1 MKFELFR
8 GNSGVYFWLN
18 GLAAMAF
25 SFILPVMSLFLIEG
39 LGIEPMY
46 IGIYT
51 VGTAISTILI
61 SQILGRLADKGI
73 NSKTLLLI
81 AIGFLCLAA
90 LCFSLLTQFW
100 QAIIVGWCFMAFGAS
115 SIPLLL
121 AMIRRFAEQ
130 SGKDSTKLNSQ
141 MRSSV
146 SLVWIVGPALAFA
159 SVGTFG
165 FRANFT
171 LAATIALLVF
181 VMVWRLLPSASKPAT
196 SQTAHHETV
205 PPFPYKVWFL
215 GIGILFAN
223 MANSTYINAM
233 PLFITKELDLPVSY
247 PGIFMGLTAAL
258 EIPVM
263 LLSAS
268 WSHRFGKMPL
278 MMVGFVMAM
287 FFYIG
292 IQYASTIE
300 WLLALQLLNGLFYGI
315 FVGLGITLLQDSA
328 PKRVGQVSAFYTNA
342 MSVGTMCGTS
352 LMGFVAQQYGFRNA
366 IYISFVAIV
375 ISLIIFLVMH
385 LHESK
390 RDRLAEQQLPLL

>member
-1 MKFELFR
+1 MRFEVLR
-8 GNSGVYFWLN
+8 GDSGVYFWLN
-18 GLAAMAF
+18 GLSAMAF

-46 IGIYT
+46 IGLYT
-51 VGTAISTILI
+51 VGTAVSTILI
-61 SQILGRLADKGI
+61 SQGLGRLADKGVD
-73 NSKTLLLI
+73 SKILLLTSVL
-81 AIGFLCLAA
+81 FLCLAA
-90 LCFSLLTQFW
+90 ICFYYLTQFW

-115 SIPLLL
+115 SVPLLL

-146 SLVWIVGPALAFA
+146 SLVWIVGPALAFT
-159 SVGTFG
+159 SVDTFG
-165 FRANFT
+165 FRTNF
-171 LAATIALLVF
+171 LMAGGIALLVF
-181 VMVWRLLPSASKPAT
+181 IMAWRLLPSAVKSARKTNVHDAI
-196 SQTAHHETV
+196 

-215 GIGILFAN
+215 GVGILFAN

-233 PLFITKELDLPVSY
+233 PLFVTKELDLPVSY
-247 PGIFMGLTAAL
+247 PGMFMGLTAAL

-268 WSHRFGKMPL
+268 WSHRVGKMQL
-278 MMVGFVMAM
+278 MMVSFAVAM
-287 FFYIG
+287 VFYIG
-292 IQYASTIE
+292 IQYASTVE
-300 WLLALQLLNGLFYGI
+300 WLLALQFVNGLFYGI

-352 LMGFVAQQYGFRNA
+352 LMGFVAQHYGFRNSV
-366 IYISFVAIV
+366 YISLVAVV
-375 ISLIIFLVMH
+375 ISFGIFLAVH
-385 LHESK
+385 LNESRQAK
-390 RDRLAEQQLPLL
+390 LSEIQHPL

>member
-8 GNSGVYFWLN
+8 GDSGVYFWLN

-46 IGIYT
+46 IGLYT
-51 VGTAISTILI
+51 VGTAIATILI
-61 SQILGRLADKGI
+61 SQVLGRLADRGI
-73 NSKTLLLI
+73 DSKTLLLI
-81 AIGFLCLAA
+81 SVGFLCLAA
-90 LCFSLLTQFW
+90 LCFSQLTQFW
-100 QAIIVGWCFMAFGAS
+100 QAVIVGWCFMAFGAS

-121 AMIRRFAEQ
+121 AMIRRFAER

-146 SLVWIVGPALAFA
+146 SLVWIAGPALAFA

-165 FRANFT
+165 FRANFL
-171 LAATIALLVF
+171 LAASIALLVL
-181 VMVWRLLPSASKPAT
+181 VMVWRLLPSASKAVKPET
-196 SQTAHHETV
+196 SHEIV

-215 GIGILFAN
+215 GVGILFAN

-233 PLFITKELDLPVSY
+233 PLFITKELNLPVSY

-263 LLSAS
+263 LLSAA
-268 WSHRFGKMPL
+268 WSHRFGKMKM
-278 MMVGFVMAM
+278 MMVGFIIAI
-287 FFYIG
+287 FFYTG
-292 IQYASTIE
+292 IQYASTVE
-300 WLLALQLLNGLFYGI
+300 WLLALQLFNGLFYGI

-366 IYISFVAIV
+366 IYISLAAIV
-375 ISLIIFLVMH
+375 ISLGIFLAVH
-385 LHESK
+385 LNESK
-390 RDRLAEQQLPLL
+390 QGKVSELQSPPV

>member
-1 MKFELFR
+1 MRFELFR
-8 GNSGVYFWLN
+8 GDSGVYFWLN

-46 IGIYT
+46 IGLYT

-73 NSKTLLLI
+73 DSKILLLI
-81 AIGFLCLAA
+81 AVGFLCLAA
-90 LCFSLLTQFW
+90 LSFSQLTQFW

-121 AMIRRFAEQ
+121 AMIRRFAER

-146 SLVWIVGPALAFA
+146 SLVWIAGPALAFA

-165 FRANFT
+165 FRINFL
-171 LAATIALLVF
+171 LAAGIALLVF
-181 VMVWRLLPSASKPAT
+181 LMVWRLLPSVPKVAKSET
-196 SQTAHHETV
+196 SHEVV

-215 GIGILFAN
+215 GVGILFAN

-268 WSHRFGKMPL
+268 WSHRFGKIQL
-278 MMVGFVMAM
+278 MMVGFVIAM
-287 FFYIG
+287 SFYTG
-292 IQYASTIE
+292 IQYVSSLE
-300 WLLALQLLNGLFYGI
+300 GLLALQLLNGLFYGI

-352 LMGFVAQQYGFRNA
+352 LMGFVAQQHGFRNA
-366 IYISFVAIV
+366 IYISLVAII
-375 ISLIIFLVMH
+375 ISFAIFLTIH
-385 LHESK
+385 LRESK
-390 RDRLAEQQLPLL
+390 QGKVSELQVPPL

>member
-8 GNSGVYFWLN
+8 GSSGVYFWLN

-46 IGIYT
+46 IGLYT
-51 VGTAISTILI
+51 VGTAISTILV

-90 LCFSLLTQFW
+90 VCFSLLTQFW

-171 LAATIALLVF
+171 LAAGIALLVF
-181 VMVWRLLPSASKPAT
+181 VMVWRLLPSASRPKN
-196 SQTAHHETV
+196 SQTTQEVV
-205 PPFPYKVWFL
+205 PPFPYKIWFL

-268 WSHRFGKMPL
+268 WSHRFGKMPM
-278 MMVGFVMAM
+278 MMVGFVIAM
-287 FFYIG
+287 FFYTG

-300 WLLALQLLNGLFYGI
+300 WLLALQVLNGLFYGI

-366 IYISFVAIV
+366 IYISLVAIV
-375 ISLIIFLVMH
+375 VSFVIFLVVH

-390 RDRLAEQQLPLL
+390 RDRLAEQQSLLL